1 VAKATR
7 VDDADPTADMRPTT
21 HAIGHALRG
30 RILNSQ
36 GKTAEAE
43 AAFEQAIE
51 VSHRTGLR
59 LYEMLALRDLKK
71 HILDPDGRGHEG
83 TRRLKAVLAEMKGP
97 PAELTKLLGGD
108 LDAEAIL
115 RS

>member
-1 VAKATR
+1 MAKATR
-7 VDDADPTADMRPTT
+7 VDDADPTTDMRPTT
-21 HAIGHALRG
+21 HTIGHALRG

-59 LYEMLALRDLKK
+59 LYEMLALRD
-71 HILDPDGRGHEG
+71 

-108 LDAEAIL
+108 LDAEAVL